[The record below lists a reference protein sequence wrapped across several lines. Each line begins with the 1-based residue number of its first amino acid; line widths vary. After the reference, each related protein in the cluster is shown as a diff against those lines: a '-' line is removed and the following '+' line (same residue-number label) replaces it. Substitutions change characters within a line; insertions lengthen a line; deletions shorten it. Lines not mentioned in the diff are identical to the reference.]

1 MRTVDTI
8 IIGGGPA
15 GASCAAGLVRA
26 GRDVL
31 VLDRAEFP
39 REKLCAGWITEKVM
53 RDLDFTPGT
62 YPNGILPLKIRTH
75 FPRLPFGLSFFPTPG
90 ANYSIRRV
98 EFDAW
103 LLQRSGAPFARHQV
117 KEIVRD
123 GDGFV
128 IDGQYSCRHLVG
140 AGGTM
145 CPVRRAFFPDTRKRR
160 DQIVTLEREFEYP
173 ARGDLCRLYFFRRG
187 LSGYSWYVPKA
198 NGVVNIGIGGK
209 ANWFRRQDTTIH
221 DHLKYFLAD
230 LRRDGLLDEDTVEG
244 FRAHG
249 HPYYIAGKAPPPKAE
264 NVWLAGDSAGL
275 ASVDLGE
282 GIGPAIESG
291 QMVAAEITGTGRLD
305 AGRLTRFSTSG
316 MVRKFAAKAFGPGP
330 QPAAA
335 A

>member
-1 MRTVDTI
+1 MRNVDTI

-15 GASCAAGLVRA
+15 GASCAGELVRA

-31 VLDRAEFP
+31 VLDRARFP

-53 RDLDFTPGT
+53 RDLDFTPQS

-75 FPRLPFGLSFFPTPG
+75 VPKLPFGLSFFPTPG

-103 LLQRSGAPFARHQV
+103 LLARSGAPVETHAV
-117 KEIVRD
+117 KEILRD

-128 IDGQYSCRHLVG
+128 IDGQYRCRHLVG

-145 CPVRRAFFPDTRKRR
+145 CPVRRSFFPDTRKRR
-160 DQIVTLEREFEYP
+160 DQIVTLEREFDYP
-173 ARGDLCRLYFFRRG
+173 ARPGLCRLYFFRRG

-198 NGVVNIGIGGK
+198 DGVVNIGIGGK

-230 LRRDGLLDEDTVEG
+230 LHRDGLLDAQTVDG

-249 HPYYIAGKAPPPKAE
+249 HPYYVAGAAPPPRAD
-264 NVWLAGDSAGL
+264 NVWLAGDAAGL

-291 QMVAAEITGTGRLD
+291 QMIAAEIAGAGRLD
-305 AGRLTRFSTSG
+305 TGRLTRYSTSG
-316 MVRKFAAKAFGPGP
+316 LVRKLAAKTLDRRPA
-330 QPAAA
+330 PAA
-335 A
+335 